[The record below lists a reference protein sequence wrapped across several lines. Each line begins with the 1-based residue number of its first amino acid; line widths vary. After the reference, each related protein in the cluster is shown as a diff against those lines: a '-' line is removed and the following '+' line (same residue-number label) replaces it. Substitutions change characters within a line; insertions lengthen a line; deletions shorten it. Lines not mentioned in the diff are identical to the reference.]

1 MSFNEIKVRGTVDF
15 PIELYCIDK
24 THDRYEMVS
33 HWHSELEIIRILD
46 GRLNIKLNNNVYT
59 AERGDI
65 FFVNPETVHGA
76 APEECVYECID
87 FNIDFLSGLCDGI
100 RYFVDGV
107 FNGEYLIK
115 EEVKD
120 RELKNASNDVF
131 EALKLRSSGY
141 KFKVIGALY
150 KMLGIIVDG
159 HFYTQSTGIPE
170 DLASKNIPKLKN
182 VISFIHKNYDSQ
194 ILLSDMAAAAEM
206 SPKYFCYF
214 FKEMTRKT
222 PVEYLNAY
230 RIEKASKKLLNTSM
244 SVTEIAYSC
253 GFNDLSYFIKTFKQQ
268 KGVTP
273 AAFRKN

>member
-1 MSFNEIKVRGTVDF
+1 MSFNEIKVRGTADF

-24 THDRYEMVS
+24 THDRYEMVP

-46 GRLNIKLNNNVYT
+46 GKLNIKLNNNSYT
-59 AERGDI
+59 AEKGDI

-76 APEECVYECID
+76 APEDCIYECID
-87 FNIDFLSGLCDGI
+87 FHIDFLSALCDGI

-107 FNGEYLIK
+107 FNGEYLIY
-115 EEVKD
+115 EEVNNE
-120 RELKNASNDVF
+120 ELKNASNEVF
-131 EALKLRSSGY
+131 EALKLKSSGY

-159 HFYTQSTGIPE
+159 HFYTLSTGLPH
-170 DLASKNIPKLKN
+170 DVAAKNIPKLKS

-214 FKEMTRKT
+214 FKDMTRKT
-222 PVEYLNAY
+222 PV
-230 RIEKASKKLLNTSM
+230 
-244 SVTEIAYSC
+244 
-253 GFNDLSYFIKTFKQQ
+253 
-268 KGVTP
+268 
-273 AAFRKN
+273 